1 MLDRVKT
8 YLRASLISSVHLFL
22 LLHRKVKQ
30 MGIGDFLRREFSFIK
45 GNYMILVISWI
56 IMDLAME
63 MPVPNYQYYVQ
74 ALGGTE
80 FPMALGIIGMANFL
94 AMATFA
100 FPGGYL
106 ADKHGRRWLITTM
119 TFGLA
124 LSFLFFALA
133 PTWHFILIGTI
144 IQGLCLGIY
153 QPALFAMVQDSL
165 PEERRGIGS
174 SLIQMIHGTFNT
186 PGPIIAGLLLLQFGL
201 IPSMRIVYLIVVSC
215 FLIAATWR
223 LRLKETMTN
232 SDPIRFRYFISS
244 YPQAIKECCVDVW
257 KAVPRSILW
266 LFLVQIML
274 MFAYAQINVI
284 NAVYARDQLGI
295 PEEMWWLTFIPLLAT
310 MIVASVP
317 IGKTIDKIGPRK
329 PLLLGPL
336 ALASALLLFVHG
348 NFVTIMTSMC
358 LNGIVFLL
366 IMSSAMT
373 LTAYLVEPQN
383 RGKVRGFLN
392 FMGYIFTAV
401 GMLLGNL
408 FYNLVPQLPFYLAI
422 GLTIPMTLIILLRIH
437 EPTRQR
443 PLQ

>member
-1 MLDRVKT
+1 
-8 YLRASLISSVHLFL
+8 
-22 LLHRKVKQ
+22 
-30 MGIGDFLRREFSFIK
+30 MGIVDFLRREFSFIR
-45 GNYMILVISWI
+45 GNYMILVISWV

-74 ALGGTE
+74 ALGGKE
-80 FPMALGIIGMANFL
+80 FPMALGIIGAANFL

-124 LSFLFFALA
+124 LSYLFFALA

-144 IQGLCLGIY
+144 IQGLFLGIY
-153 QPALFAMVQDSL
+153 QPALFAIVQDSL
-165 PEERRGIGS
+165 PEERRGVGS

-186 PGPIIAGLLLLQFGL
+186 PGPIIAGILLLQFGL
-201 IPSMRIVYLIVVSC
+201 IPSMRIVYLIVMSC

-223 LRLKETMTN
+223 LRLKETMAN

-244 YPQAIKECCVDVW
+244 YPQAIRECCVDVW
-257 KAVPRSILW
+257 KTVPQSVLW

-274 MFAYAQINVI
+274 MFANAQVNVI
-284 NAVYARDQLGI
+284 NAIYARDQLGI
-295 PEEMWWLTFIPLLAT
+295 PEELWWFTFIPLLVT
-310 MIVASVP
+310 MIVASIP
-317 IGKTIDKIGPRK
+317 IGRTIDRIGPRK
-329 PLLLGPL
+329 PLMLGPFVL
-336 ALASALLLFVHG
+336 ALALLLFVNG
-348 NFVTIMTSMC
+348 NFFSIMLSMC

-373 LTAYLVEPQN
+373 LSAYLVEPEN

-392 FMGYIFTAV
+392 FMGYIFTGV

-408 FYNLVPQLPFYLAI
+408 FYNLIPQLPFYLAVT
-422 GLTIPMTLIILLRIH
+422 LTVPMVLIILFQIH
-437 EPTRQR
+437 EPKKQD
-443 PLQ
+443 PLRVHDANLKS